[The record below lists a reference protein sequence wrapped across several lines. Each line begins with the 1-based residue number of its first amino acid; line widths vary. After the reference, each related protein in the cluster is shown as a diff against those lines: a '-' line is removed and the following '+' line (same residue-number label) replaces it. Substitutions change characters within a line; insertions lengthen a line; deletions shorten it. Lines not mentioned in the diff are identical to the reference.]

1 MFSLV
6 RSACREVREA
16 MVRKSAVNAKTR
28 TRIVDVAHA
37 SGYSPSV
44 VSRVLAGKGDVTA
57 ETRTQILAAAH
68 DLGYERHGE
77 FRGRPSVPPKLID
90 LTFLYFDNPWT
101 AQVIAGAWKAASAQ
115 GFDILLTTERDDA
128 NADWVRRT
136 QSRGVTG
143 AIICQIRPT
152 VEELRL
158 LTRSRIPIV
167 LLDPRSDT
175 SEAVPTVGTD
185 DRQGGFDAGMHLAAT
200 AATRFIGLVGIPQY
214 RFGRARMEGF
224 VDAISTFR
232 PEAEVEILQ
241 IQWSHWHAAQA
252 VLPLLKATNET
263 IGIFACN
270 DAMATGVYHAAA
282 QAGKTIPADVQVVGF
297 DDEPTSRLLSPPL
310 TTLKYPLREAA
321 ATAVNLIAD
330 AAQGKPMP
338 TERIEVP
345 SQLIVR
351 GSTLIAS
358 GQD

>member
-1 MFSLV
+1 MTRDPDG
-6 RSACREVREA
+6 RSRA
-16 MVRKSAVNAKTR
+16 
-28 TRIVDVAHA
+28 RIVDVAQA
-37 SGYSPSV
+37 SGYSASV

-57 ETRTQILAAAH
+57 QTRTHILASAH
-68 DLGYERHGE
+68 ELGYERHGE
-77 FRGRPSVPPKLID
+77 LRGRPAVPPKLID

-101 AQVIAGAWKAASAQ
+101 AQVIAGAWKAASAL
-115 GFDILLTTERDDA
+115 GFDILLTTERDDE

-136 QSRGVTG
+136 QSRGVAG

-152 VEELRL
+152 SDELRML
-158 LTRSRIPIV
+158 ARSRIPIV

-185 DRQGGFDAGMHLAAT
+185 DRQGGFDAGEHLAAT
-200 AATRFIGLVGIPQY
+200 PATRFFGLVGTPQY

-224 VDAISTFR
+224 VDAITSYR
-232 PEAEVEILQ
+232 PEAPIEIIQ
-241 IQWSHWHAAQA
+241 IPWSHWHAMQA

-263 IGIFACN
+263 VGIFASN
-270 DAMATGVYHAAA
+270 DAMATGVYYAAA
-282 QAGKTIPADVQVVGF
+282 QAGKAIPTDVQVVGF

-330 AAQGKPMP
+330 SARGLAMP

-351 GSTLIAS
+351 GSTHIVDGS
-358 GQD
+358 